1 MRTTKT
7 RPTRNVSSPK
17 MAKHNISNQRKSDS
31 QPFSPMN
38 EKDLFLAHSR
48 TIHGSIY
55 IQISHRM
62 KIHQR
67 DVVEAIIYFLM
78 E

>member
-17 MAKHNISNQRKSDS
+17 MAKH
-31 QPFSPMN
+31 SPMN

-48 TIHGSIY
+48 QSMAAY
-55 IQISHRM
+55 ISKYLI
-62 KIHQR
+62 
-67 DVVEAIIYFLM
+67 E
-78 E
+78 

>member
-38 EKDLFLAHSR
+38 EKDLFLTHSR
-48 TIHGSIY
+48 QSMAAY
-55 IQISHRM
+55 ISKYLI
-62 KIHQR
+62 
-67 DVVEAIIYFLM
+67 E
-78 E
+78 

>member
-17 MAKHNISNQRKSDS
+17 MAKHNISNPRKSDS

-48 TIHGSIY
+48 QSMAAY
-55 IQISHRM
+55 ISKYLI
-62 KIHQR
+62 
-67 DVVEAIIYFLM
+67 E
-78 E
+78 

>member
-48 TIHGSIY
+48 QSMAAY
-55 IQISHRM
+55 I
-62 KIHQR
+62 
-67 DVVEAIIYFLM
+67 
-78 E
+78 